1 MLKFNNNH
9 IATGYI
15 KQLLASFNLP
25 TYKVYKKEY
34 LDYKNRYGRED
45 PRIISSEVKV
55 DDNTYPNHVL
65 YVNYIKNNQI
75 QRYYEGQWH
84 PTTKHYHYNKKERV

>member
-9 IATGYI
+9 IFTGYL

-34 LDYKNRYGRED
+34 LDYLTEHGEED
-45 PRIISSEVKV
+45 PRIISSEVKEGDV
-55 DDNTYPNHVL
+55 YPDHVPL
-65 YVNYIKNNQI
+65 
-75 QRYYEGQWH
+75 
-84 PTTKHYHYNKKERV
+84 